1 MFSALADGVLVLHLF
16 FILWVIFGAMVALH
30 RPWLRWLH
38 IVSLVWGI
46 LTELL
51 PWPCPL
57 TWLENWFEARAGITP
72 YQGGFVLHYLDA
84 LVYPNVSA
92 TLLTIVGVLV
102 CVVNLGV
109 YLFAFARSN
118 KTTA

>member
-1 MFSALADGVLVLHLF
+1 MFSALADGVLVLHLL
-16 FILWVIFGAMVALH
+16 FILWVIFGAIVALH
-30 RPWLRWLH
+30 RPWLRWSH

-57 TWLENWFEARAGITP
+57 TLLENRFEARAGITP
-72 YQGGFVLHYLDA
+72 YQGGFLLHYLDA

-92 TLLTIVGVLV
+92 TLLTIVGVVV
-102 CVVNLGV
+102 CVGNLAV
-109 YLFAFARSN
+109 YVFVFARSN
-118 KTTA
+118 RTTA

>member
-1 MFSALADGVLVLHLF
+1 MLSALADGVLVLHLL
-16 FILWVIFGAMVALH
+16 FILWVVFGAMVALH

-57 TWLENWFEARAGITP
+57 TLLENWFEARAGVMP
-72 YQGGFVLHYLDA
+72 YQGGFLLHYLDA
-84 LVYPNVSA
+84 LVYPNVSP

-102 CVVNLGV
+102 CAVNLGIHI
-109 YLFAFARSN
+109 FAFARST